1 MGGIVALLWNFGPL
15 VLELRRMPLPRT
27 RVDRGKRNAEA
38 ASNLFSALA
47 CDKDPHLCV
56 MRRLLGCATVVTNPL
71 LCAAMGKGVAM
82 KRFTTEGT
90 NDQEGL
96 GLIPAQRSREEE
108 APLGLSFEGGG
119 LAGARR
125 FSRRQALGLLGGSLA
140 GISLLSFGLADPAKS
155 HHIFWHPP
163 FRNFDHITLECQSRD
178 PGGPRFLDGRTQDGT
193 VGLAPHTNPPFTGTK
208 WEVVQANPGK
218 WPPNQWWFR
227 CLGNIP
233 GPQWLDG
240 RTQNSSVGLAPSRGE
255 PFTGT
260 KWEVTSYG
268 GDEIAL
274 KCLGTVQG
282 NRWLDGRIN
291 IGTVGLSPY
300 VNTGSNGGTIWK
312 VRILPK

>member
-1 MGGIVALLWNFGPL
+1 M
-15 VLELRRMPLPRT
+15 
-27 RVDRGKRNAEA
+27 
-38 ASNLFSALA
+38 
-47 CDKDPHLCV
+47 C
-56 MRRLLGCATVVTNPL
+56 RLLGCASVVTNTL

-96 GLIPAQRSREEE
+96 GLIPAQRSREGE

-125 FSRRQALGLLGGSLA
+125 LSRRQALGLLGGSLA

-155 HHIFWHPP
+155 HHIYWHPP

-208 WEVVQANPGK
+208 WEV
-218 WPPNQWWFR
+218 
-227 CLGNIP
+227 
-233 GPQWLDG
+233 
-240 RTQNSSVGLAPSRGE
+240 
-255 PFTGT
+255 
-260 KWEVTSYG
+260 TSYG

-282 NRWLDGRIN
+282 NRWLDGRIYN
-291 IGTVGLSPY
+291 GTVGLSPY